1 LNVKKRGHFEIKFTA
16 AFMRLI
22 AILLVISGLLA
33 GLALTQFQTQ
43 ASTFTGLP
51 GGFGFS
57 GIAYVVAVVTT
68 LVYAIILW
76 GFADALV
83 LIADTNDAQRVTAA
97 QVAQL
102 MGERG
107 DRGDPGEPRVSL
119 MTPVSSS
126 DVTERL
132 PPTNR

>member
-1 LNVKKRGHFEIKFTA
+1 MKKRGHFAIKFTA

-22 AILLVISGLLA
+22 AILLVIGGLIG
-33 GLALTQFQTQ
+33 GLAFTQFQAQTSNV
-43 ASTFTGLP
+43 AGLP
-51 GGFGFS
+51 GAAAAIG
-57 GIAYVVAVVTT
+57 YVVAVVFT
-68 LVYAIILW
+68 LIYAIILW

-83 LIADTNDAQRVTAA
+83 LIADTNDAQHMTQA

-102 MGERG
+102 MSERSE
-107 DRGDPGEPRVSL
+107 RIEPRASL

-132 PPTNR
+132 PPTDR